1 MKQWVKKLVEQFEID
16 ETKSSSPSNKPTTD
30 LNEERATLLYMI
42 DVLNKHLFDIEGHTQ
57 RKTREHL
64 DDFSKALLQHDKNS
78 EDVLFRIR
86 QFYSAYRIS
95 EHTYLQKTFEDFKNI
110 IWEFADHLG
119 DDLKF
124 EQAREAQ
131 LKTKLD
137 SLREAVEANS
147 IESLKKQSREFI
159 NSYVDLQNK
168 KVERRSKQVQSMKK
182 NLDTVKKQLTEA
194 NEEARLDHLTKAH
207 NRRSFDEQTKRLI
220 KLYDLSGQ
228 QMTLLSL
235 DIDHFKKI
243 NDCYGHDIGDFILKE
258 FVRIIKT
265 VFHRDVDFVARV
277 GGEEFAV
284 ILPDYSTEAATQ
296 KAEQLMSVIRKEVF
310 VQEKMEIRFTVSIGV
325 AQRAPQEGMDSWLKR
340 ADQALYQSKNTGR
353 NKLTVAPSLFEIV
366 KAS

>member
-1 MKQWVKKLVEQFEID
+1 MKQWMKKLVEQFEVD
-16 ETKSSSPSNKPTTD
+16 GTKPTAAKPT
-30 LNEERATLLYMI
+30 EELSEEKATVLYII
-42 DVLNKHLFDIEGHTQ
+42 DALNKNLFEVDGHPL

-64 DDFSKALLQHDKNS
+64 DEFSKALLHGGKTN
-78 EDVLFRIR
+78 EDILFRIR
-86 QFYSAYRIS
+86 QFYSSYRIS
-95 EHTYLQKTFEDFKNI
+95 EFTYLQKTFEDFKHI

-137 SLREAVEANS
+137 SLREAVESNS
-147 IESLKKQSREFI
+147 IDSLKKQSRDFI

-207 NRRSFDEQTKRLI
+207 NRRSFDEQLKRLI
-220 KLYDLSGQ
+220 RLYDLSGQ
-228 QMTLLSL
+228 HMTMLSL

-243 NDCYGHDIGDFILKE
+243 NDCYGHDIGDFVLKE
-258 FVRIIKT
+258 FVKIIKT

-277 GGEEFAV
+277 GGEEFSV
-284 ILPDYSTEAATQ
+284 IVPDYNSDAAAQ
-296 KAEQLMSVIRKEVF
+296 KAEQLMTLIRKEVF
-310 VQEKMEIRFTVSIGV
+310 VQDKLEIRFTVSIGI
-325 AQRAPQEGMDSWLKR
+325 AQRSPQEAAEDWIKR

-353 NKLTVAPSLFEIV
+353 NKMTLAPSHLGIV
-366 KAS
+366 KVA